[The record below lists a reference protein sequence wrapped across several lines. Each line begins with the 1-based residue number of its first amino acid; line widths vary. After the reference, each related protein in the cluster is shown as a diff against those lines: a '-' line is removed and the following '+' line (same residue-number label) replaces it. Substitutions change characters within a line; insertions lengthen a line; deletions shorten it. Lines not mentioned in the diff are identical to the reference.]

1 MSARPIPT
9 YCPPGLQALS
19 PAAKH
24 QPWRSITTLFALL
37 ALLISSGRVAAQ
49 ISIAADSIKVTTTF
63 NQASGNALPSGFRLT
78 TALTTTT
85 SSVVTASTTVNV
97 ASTTGIL
104 VGMAMSGTG
113 VTAGTTVSS
122 VNSGTQIT
130 VSVNNTIANGASLAF
145 SNGNVPTYSSA
156 ANITSTMQN
165 TSSGSATGQSYGYY
179 IGTDRAIGMQS
190 SASHPTPQ
198 SIMVQYRN
206 NKTAVIKDLKID
218 FNIERYRVNSS
229 AASVDLFYSL
239 DGTTWTA
246 LTAGNTATS
255 ELPTAASSFTFGSPL
270 TLTKSATIT
279 NLNLAVSGNV
289 FFRWGFNLANA
300 NSQGVA
306 IDNVVVTP
314 TLVACTT
321 PANQPTSMTFPTAG
335 TGQIT
340 GSFSAAASAPTNYLV
355 VRYPSGN
362 TATNPTNGVV
372 YTNGAA
378 LGTGT
383 VVATGT
389 GTSFIST
396 GLAISTA
403 YDFYAYSYN
412 HSNCSGGPLYR
423 TTSPLIGTRSTSGCP
438 SFAATIQINPAST
451 RVDGSVYN
459 TLTEA
464 LLDLSGCA
472 ISQPTVIELASN
484 YVSSGETFP
493 LTLPAI
499 SGASSTN
506 TITIRPAAD
515 ATNLT
520 ISASSLLPATA
531 GSIFFISDGD
541 FWRLDGRAGGA
552 GTTRNLTI
560 ENTDNTTAGSAAIRF
575 INGAQNNV
583 VTFCNVRSANIGVS
597 SGCIAFAT
605 STTTGNS
612 NNTISFCQISD
623 ASTGL
628 PNVGIGSLGAVGF
641 ANDNNQILNNN
652 IVNIFAATGNTYG
665 VYISD
670 HNTNWTISGN
680 SIYQTVSRT
689 LASGSDRNYA
699 PIGISPSTFSTV
711 TGLNILGNF
720 IGGTAPQCGGT
731 PTTLTD
737 VGGSGTIVLRAIFAQ
752 VGTAV
757 PTSIQ
762 GNTIANFS
770 ISTTGTSSNH
780 SLISAVTGAFNI
792 GTITPN
798 VLGSM
803 SATGSV
809 TLTTNNFS
817 TSPRLCGILAGTGT
831 PGAMT
836 ISNNQIGGL
845 TVTNLSFGN
854 VTLAGIHAQGAA
866 SSYTISGNTIGGTVF
881 GSMTNNTS
889 TVILGISLSNTTLSN
904 TISGN
909 TIRNLNSTAL
919 NSGATTVAGIQ
930 TFGGVNAI
938 SGNTI
943 HSLTSASSSTG
954 CVGII
959 QFSGSP
965 GQTIIGNTIHSLE
978 STNGLSSTSSVAGIL
993 YNGPTSG
1000 SNLIDRNFVHSLKLN
1015 TSSVAGT
1022 IYGISILSGSFPVT
1036 VQNNMV
1042 RLGLEA
1048 TGADVA
1054 LGYGIFGIA
1063 NASSSTINHYFNTV
1077 YIGGTVASGSTSNT
1091 FAMQS
1096 TGTGTR
1102 SFLNNLLVNNRNGGT
1117 TGNHYC
1123 LSLAGTGVNPSGL
1136 TSNNNLFQASGDNG
1150 FFLSYNSTNIDNL
1163 PSMTS
1168 ANGQDA
1174 GSFSCDPKLLNP
1186 TGTAST
1192 VDLHISAPP
1201 VPTLIEG
1208 NGQLVGTV
1216 TLDFD
1221 GETRSALT
1229 PTDIGADAGA
1239 FTAQLGGCIATWNGS
1254 VNTSWTNKENWTP
1267 DQIPTA
1273 SSPVIIPGGMTN
1285 NPTISGTS
1293 SCLTLTMQGDA
1304 SLTINASAQLRVA
1317 GQVMATGANTIVG
1330 TGKLVLNGTAAQ
1342 SIIGT
1347 LNLSN
1352 LEISNATTEGV
1363 TITMSS
1369 NVILTP
1375 VAASGSGLLTLLANS
1390 KLTTNGTLTLK
1401 SNALATAMVGPIPST
1416 ATLVGNLTL
1425 ERLTPGVQGWY
1436 FVGAPFKAGTKIT
1449 QWSEIFPV
1457 ITPKQNANV
1466 FVFTEGDTT
1475 RFQSGTRVVEGNGW
1489 KVANSIT
1496 GDINPSDAPTG
1507 YRLHLSTRFN
1517 TASSSLL
1524 SVTGAPLT
1532 QNVLAPFTKTTTG
1545 FENGGW
1551 NLIANP
1557 YPCAID
1563 WNVTKFD
1570 ASNTALPMTNSVH
1583 IWNGATANYSSW
1595 TALSAGSGTG
1605 VGMSSG
1611 IIASS
1616 QAFFI
1621 KATAAGT
1628 LTFKETFKNT
1638 AATSSFRRV
1647 ASQDNLVKFRL
1658 SQGTMWDE
1666 ASVLFYDGADDA
1678 DDQFDADNLA
1688 GSALDIATT
1697 NSTGRNLAINIMA
1710 TLAGQQLIPLRVS
1723 VPAVGNATLAFEDL
1737 SRFAADY
1744 DVILIDNFAGTQT
1757 NIRTQPMVN
1766 FAVTTSAGSQGA
1778 SRFMLLVKPMVTS
1791 LSATVAAQPSMTVWP
1806 NPADASQ
1813 AINVS
1818 LSNFGKGLLDVRLID
1833 VMGKTAL
1840 RQQVAVNDFGTAQ
1853 LSVEGITPGIYTLV
1867 APGAHSKQIVIK

>member
-9 YCPPGLQALS
+9 ICPPGYQVTGHLTTHL
-19 PAAKH
+19 
-24 QPWRSITTLFALL
+24 PWRGLSTLFALL
-37 ALLISSGRVAAQ
+37 VLLLTSGRVAAQ

-63 NQASGNALPSGFRLT
+63 NQASGNTLPSGFRLS

-85 SSVVTASTTVNV
+85 AGIVNSSTTVNV

-113 VTAGTTVSS
+113 VTAGTTVSN
-122 VNSGTQIT
+122 VNSSTQIT
-130 VSVNNTIANGASLAF
+130 VSVNNTIANAVTLAF
-145 SNGNVPTYSSA
+145 SNGNVPTYNST

-165 TSSGSATGQSYGYY
+165 TSTGSATGQSYGYY
-179 IGTDRAIGMQS
+179 VGTDRAIGMQS

-206 NKTAVIKDLKID
+206 NKTATIKDLKID
-218 FNIERYRVNSS
+218 FDIERYRRNST
-229 AASVDLFYSL
+229 AASVDFFYST

-246 LTAGNTATS
+246 LTAANTVAS
-255 ELPTAASSFTFGSPL
+255 ELPTGTSAFSFPSNL
-270 TLTKSATIT
+270 TIAKSATIS
-279 NLNLAVSGNV
+279 NLNLAASGNV
-289 FFRWGFNLANA
+289 FFRWGFNLSNA

-314 TLVACTT
+314 TLLPCTT
-321 PANQPTSMTFPTAG
+321 PADQPTALTFPTSG

-340 GSFSAAASAPTNYLV
+340 GSFAAAASAPSNYLV

-383 VVATGT
+383 VVATGV

-396 GLAISTA
+396 GLAISTT
-403 YDFYAYSYN
+403 YDYYVYSYN

-423 TTSPLIGTRSTSGCP
+423 TASPLVGTKSTSGCP
-438 SFAATIQINPAST
+438 SFGATVQINPAAT

-464 LLDLSGCA
+464 LLELSGCA
-472 ISQPTVIELASN
+472 ISQPTVIELAAN

-506 TITIRPAAD
+506 TITIRPASG

-541 FWRLDGRAGGA
+541 FWRIDGRAGGT

-583 VTFCNVRSANIGVS
+583 VTYCNVKSANIGVS

-605 STTTGNS
+605 SSTTGNS
-612 NNTISFCQISD
+612 DNTISFCQISD

-628 PNVGIGSLGAVGF
+628 PNVGIGSVGALGF

-670 HNTNWTISGN
+670 HNNNWTISGN
-680 SIYQTVSRT
+680 SIYQTASRNLT
-689 LASGSDRNYA
+689 SGSDRNYA

-711 TGLNILGNF
+711 TGLNILGNY

-731 PTTLTD
+731 PLTLTNS
-737 VGGSGTIVLRAIFAQ
+737 GGGVTIVLRAIFAQ

-762 GNTIANFS
+762 GNTIAN
-770 ISTTGTSSNH
+770 INITTSSTSANH

-792 GTITPN
+792 GNITPN

-809 TLTTNNFS
+809 SLTQTTSS
-817 TSPRLCGILAGTGT
+817 TSPRLSGILAGTGT
-831 PGAMT
+831 PGAMV

-845 TVTNLSFGN
+845 TASNSSSGYAALV
-854 VTLAGIHAQGAA
+854 GIYAQGAA
-866 SSYTISGNTIGGTVF
+866 SSYTISGNTIGGTIA
-881 GSMTNNTS
+881 GSMTNNTANS
-889 TVILGISLSNTTLSN
+889 VMGIYLSPTTLSNSISGNTVRNLNAPVNAGISTAIGIQTDGGVN

-909 TIRNLNSTAL
+909 TI
-919 NSGATTVAGIQ
+919 
-930 TFGGVNAI
+930 
-938 SGNTI
+938 
-943 HSLTSASSSTG
+943 HSFTSACTG
-954 CVGII
+954 DACYGIY
-959 QFSGSP
+959 QFSTSP
-965 GQTIIGNTIHSLE
+965 GQSVTGNTIHSLE
-978 STNGLSSTSSVAGIL
+978 STNALSSSGVYGII
-993 YNGPTSG
+993 YRGATSG

-1015 TSSVAGT
+1015 TSAVAGSV
-1022 IYGISILSGSFPVT
+1022 YGIFVLSGSLPVT
-1036 VQNNMV
+1036 IQNNMV
-1042 RLGLEA
+1042 RLGLDA
-1048 TGADVA
+1048 SGADLA
-1054 LGYGIFGIA
+1054 IGYGIFGIY
-1063 NASSSTINHYFNTV
+1063 NLSTGTINHYFNTV
-1077 YIGGTVASGSTSNT
+1077 YIGGTVASGSTSST
-1091 FAMQS
+1091 FALQS

-1117 TGNHYC
+1117 IGNHYC
-1123 LSLAGTGVNPSGL
+1123 LSVAGTGVNPSGL
-1136 TSNNNLFQASGDNG
+1136 TSNNNLYQTSGDNG

-1163 PSMTS
+1163 PGITT

-1174 GSFSCDPKLLNP
+1174 GSFSCDPKLINP
-1186 TGTAST
+1186 TGTATT

-1201 VPTLIEG
+1201 VATLIEG
-1208 NGQLVGTV
+1208 NGQLVASV
-1216 TLDFD
+1216 ALDFD
-1221 GETRSALT
+1221 GETRSGLT
-1229 PTDIGADAGA
+1229 PTDIGADAGT

-1254 VNTSWTNKENWTP
+1254 VNTSWTNKDNWTP
-1267 DQIPTA
+1267 NQTPTA
-1273 SSPVIIPGGMTN
+1273 SSPVIIPGGTTN
-1285 NPTISGTS
+1285 NPIISGTS
-1293 SCLTLTMQGDA
+1293 SCLTLTLQSDA
-1304 SLTINASAQLRVA
+1304 TLTINASAQLRVS
-1317 GQVMATGANTIVG
+1317 GQVMASNTNSIVG

-1342 SIIGT
+1342 SLIGT

-1352 LEISNATTEGV
+1352 LEIANTTSEGV
-1363 TITMSS
+1363 TITLSS

-1375 VAASGSGLLTLLANS
+1375 VAATGSGLLTLLANS

-1416 ATLVGNLTL
+1416 ATLAGNLTL

-1436 FVGAPFKAGTKIT
+1436 FMGAPFRAGTKIT

-1457 ITPKQNANV
+1457 ITPKENANV

-1475 RFQSGTRVVEGNGW
+1475 RYQSGTRVVEGNGW
-1489 KVANSIT
+1489 KVASSIT
-1496 GDINPSDAPTG
+1496 GDINPSDAPKG

-1532 QNVLAPFTKTTTG
+1532 QNVLAPFTKTITG
-1545 FENGGW
+1545 FGDGGW

-1621 KATAAGT
+1621 KANAAGN

-1638 AATSSFRRV
+1638 AATSSFLRA

-1658 SQGTMWDE
+1658 SQGTKWDE

-1697 NSTGRNLAINIMA
+1697 NNAGRSLAINIMA

-1723 VPAVGNATLAFEDL
+1723 VPAIGNATLAFEDL

-1766 FAVTTSAGSQGA
+1766 FAVTTSAGSQGQG
-1778 SRFMLLVKPMVTS
+1778 RFALLVKPMVTS
-1791 LSATVAAQPSMTVWP
+1791 LNTTLAAQPSMTVWP

-1840 RQQVAVNDFGTAQ
+1840 RQQVSINDFGTAQ